1 MRNAYRFSN
10 KLLSR
15 NRLLSGLW
23 TGSRILVSSQT
34 IIDPDQYQQVAEPN
48 PVPLPEKSLKQR
60 FFKNSLALAV
70 GWNISAIGRLV
81 AAGLVVRSMGV
92 TVFGGY
98 ALLIVWLTI
107 AEWILDFGTVEVF
120 VREANDQPEQRNHLV
135 RVLLAMKTLQAPLA
149 WLVLTSGLIVMHYS
163 HQILLA
169 GMIGGIGLLFTAG
182 VVLCRAVFKC
192 ALTMEREVVSEF
204 MSVLVMLPLILL
216 VARSGLGLIGVM
228 ATYAVSRAV
237 FCAGCLF
244 QARGLIDFSVRGVK
258 LLDLRFAA
266 RSSVAIGV
274 VGFIVVL
281 YNGIDLLVLSRAA
294 TLPDVAIYSAA
305 LRFTM
310 PITMALNAI
319 AVSVYPV
326 LALLKSREEFHKT
339 CQHAINTTLLLG
351 CAALIGL
358 WCSAEFLMSL
368 LGKQLVPGANLLR
381 ILGLVCVVKA
391 VPMVIGPALYL
402 VRAQKYALRY
412 MVAALLLK
420 AVVIALATLK
430 FGYMGAGFGTLA
442 VETFFLTPVTMHYVR
457 RFTGFTTRFRG
468 IWQLL
473 PVVAGTIWLVRTLLP
488 GGGLAGGIV
497 AVFVY
502 VLLVL
507 SFRIVKQ
514 KDLQTLLRRA

>member
-1 MRNAYRFSN
+1 
-10 KLLSR
+10 
-15 NRLLSGLW
+15 
-23 TGSRILVSSQT
+23 VSSPI
-34 IIDPDQYQQVAEPN
+34 IIDPEQDERVVGQN
-48 PVPLPEKSLKQR
+48 PVHFPQTSLTRR
-60 FFKNSLALAV
+60 FFKNSIALAI
-70 GWNISAIGRLV
+70 GWNISAIGRLI
-81 AAGLVVRSMGV
+81 AAGMVVRSMGV
-92 TVFGGY
+92 DVFGGY

-120 VREANDQPEQRNHLV
+120 VREANDQPQQRNHLV

-169 GMIGGIGLLFTAG
+169 GMIGGIGLFFTAG

-204 MSVLVMLPLILL
+204 ISVLVMLPLILL
-216 VARSGLGLIGVM
+216 VARSGLGLMGVM
-228 ATYAVSRAV
+228 ATYAISRAV

-294 TLPDVAIYSAA
+294 HLSDVAVYSAA

-310 PITMALNAI
+310 PVTMALNAI

-326 LALLKSREEFHKT
+326 LALLKSREEFHNT

-351 CAALIGL
+351 CAALIGI
-358 WCSAEFLMSL
+358 WCSGEFLMSL

-381 ILGLVCVVKA
+381 ILALVCVVKA
-391 VPMVIGPALYL
+391 VPMVIGPALFL
-402 VRAQKYALRY
+402 VRAQRYALRY

-420 AVVIALATLK
+420 VVVLVAATLK
-430 FGYMGAGFGTLA
+430 FGYLGAGFGTLA

-457 RFTGFTTRFRG
+457 RFTGFKTRFSS
-468 IWQLL
+468 IWKLV
-473 PVVAGTIWLVRTLLP
+473 PVVAGTIWLVRTLMP
-488 GGGLAGGIV
+488 SGSLASGIV
-497 AVFVY
+497 AVLLY

-507 SFRIVKQ
+507 GLRIVKQ
-514 KDLQTLLRRA
+514 NDLQRLLRRT